1 MKVSSSIRPK
11 KVEISKILGNKVEL
25 LLRDNIIL
33 STETDYLTSK
43 ELTKY
48 TYDEVKVIARN
59 RENIVKTIE
68 GNFDNWFVKGVRI
81 EELENDIKS
90 KKEEID
96 KLIDGFE
103 QVNVNKELD
112 NSTTQALMGIAE
124 GYDELQKTKSE
135 NETILLSVVELY
147 EIIMGG
153 SL

>member
-1 MKVSSSIRPK
+1 MKVSSSIEPK

-59 RENIVKTIE
+59 RENIVQTIE
-68 GNFDNWFVKGVRI
+68 GNFDNWFVKGVKI

-90 KKEEID
+90 KKEETD

-103 QVNVNKELD
+103 QVNVNKDVKDGIDVSFEAMSDLYVSNVQLEEFVLD
-112 NSTTQALMGIAE
+112 MYTMIQ
-124 GYDELQKTKSE
+124 
-135 NETILLSVVELY
+135 
-147 EIIMGG
+147 GG
-153 SL
+153 VL

>member
-1 MKVSSSIRPK
+1 MKVSSSIEPK

-59 RENIVKTIE
+59 RENIVNMIE

-103 QVNVNKELD
+103 QVNVNKDVKDGIDVSFEAMSDLYVNNVQLEEFVLD
-112 NSTTQALMGIAE
+112 MYTMMQ
-124 GYDELQKTKSE
+124 
-135 NETILLSVVELY
+135 
-147 EIIMGG
+147 GG
-153 SL
+153 GL

>member
-1 MKVSSSIRPK
+1 MKVSSSIEPK

-103 QVNVNKELD
+103 QVNVNKDVKDGIDVSFEAMSDLYVNNVQLEEFVLD
-112 NSTTQALMGIAE
+112 MYTMMQ
-124 GYDELQKTKSE
+124 
-135 NETILLSVVELY
+135 
-147 EIIMGG
+147 GG
-153 SL
+153 GL

>member
-1 MKVSSSIRPK
+1 MKVSSSIEPK

-43 ELTKY
+43 GLTKY

-59 RENIVKTIE
+59 RGSIVNMIE

-81 EELENDIKS
+81 EELENDTKS

-103 QVNVNKELD
+103 QVNVNKDVKDGIDVSFEAMSDLYVNNVQLEEFVLD
-112 NSTTQALMGIAE
+112 MYTMMQ
-124 GYDELQKTKSE
+124 
-135 NETILLSVVELY
+135 
-147 EIIMGG
+147 GG
-153 SL
+153 GL

>member
-1 MKVSSSIRPK
+1 MKVSSSIEPK

-59 RENIVKTIE
+59 RESIVNMIE

-103 QVNVNKELD
+103 QVNVNKDVKDGIDVSFEAMSDLYVNNVQLEEFVLD
-112 NSTTQALMGIAE
+112 MYTMMQ
-124 GYDELQKTKSE
+124 
-135 NETILLSVVELY
+135 
-147 EIIMGG
+147 GG
-153 SL
+153 GL